1 MSELHSSTNP
11 YGSAIETQETTSIPL
26 LTRSSILPIKKVKT
40 GKTRAKPTLK
50 KGLIDHQIQT
60 TRWFRDNMRLKIR
73 KTKSG
78 TYYIP
83 SISTRE
89 LNKLA
94 EKPRRRWSLSKDGE
108 NLYLEAE

>member
-1 MSELHSSTNP
+1 
-11 YGSAIETQETTSIPL
+11 
-26 LTRSSILPIKKVKT
+26 
-40 GKTRAKPTLK
+40 
-50 KGLIDHQIQT
+50 
-60 TRWFRDNMRLKIR
+60 MRLKIR

-83 SISTRE
+83 SISIRE

-94 EKPRRRWSLSKDGE
+94 EKPRRRWSLSKDRE